1 MKKAVIALVVVAI
14 LLSGV
19 ILGYSYM
26 NAWEGGDCYLINE
39 KGEKVSDIHIEKN
52 YLLYDGGFG
61 GALVILSNRWP
72 KASSRYNEAYAFV
85 DNKGKIVIGPS
96 TRKIEYHGK
105 GIFSIEDELYD
116 AQGRKLGKTERG
128 IIGRFAD
135 NGLATLETGVVPSF
149 VGYIDVNG
157 NYVIEPKFYDGE
169 MFASNGLAGVRDKN
183 GLWGYIDETGE
194 YVIEPKYEYAGVFA
208 DGLAPVRYKDGS
220 WAYIREN
227 GETAFDLSCEYANE
241 FYEGHAVIK
250 KDDRMQYFIDTNG
263 NILSSDGDLD
273 DYYNHVNNIGIER
286 AKGENGLWG
295 YVGTDGAWVILPCY
309 EYAGDF
315 DSVGRVAVVKDP
327 EH

>member
-1 MKKAVIALVVVAI
+1 MMKQRCNNPNQPKYKGYGGRGIKVCNGWQNSFESFYLWAM
-14 LLSGV
+14 SN
-19 ILGYSYM
+19 GYS
-26 NAWEGGDCYLINE
+26 EE
-39 KGEKVSDIHIEKN
+39 
-52 YLLYDGGFG
+52 
-61 GALVILSNRWP
+61 LSIDR
-72 KASSRYNEAYAFV
+72 
-85 DNKGKIVIGPS
+85 
-96 TRKIEYHGK
+96 
-105 GIFSIEDELYD
+105 
-116 AQGRKLGKTERG
+116 
-128 IIGRFAD
+128 
-135 NGLATLETGVVPSF
+135 
-149 VGYIDVNG
+149 IDVNG

-208 DGLAPVRYKDGS
+208 DGLAPVRYTDGS